1 MRKISFLI
9 AFLALLGLQVHG
21 QRQVTGTVT
30 HAEDGSSIPG
40 VSVLVKGTQVGTITD
55 INGKYSIN
63 VPPDGKVLQFSFVGM
78 QTVEVTIGNQPV
90 IDVQMQPTVTALEGV
105 IVTALGISREK
116 KSLGY
121 AVQDVSG
128 DEITQARQL
137 NAINSL
143 SGRVAGLQITTGS
156 GNMAGSS
163 RVLIRGVNS
172 ISGNNNPLYVIDGV
186 PIDNSDFNTVNTARG
201 AGGIDYGNMAQDVN
215 SDDIESISVL
225 KGPAAAALYG
235 SRAANG
241 VILITTKKGKA
252 EARKGI
258 GVSINSGVTSKMWP
272 IFLNSKI
279 FTEVVQLS
287 LVKEPVMVS

>member
-1 MRKISFLI
+1 MRKIPFLL
-9 AFLALLGLQVHG
+9 AFLALLGLQVQA

-30 HAEDGSSIPG
+30 NAEDGSSIPG

-55 INGKYSIN
+55 INGKYSIK
-63 VPPDGKVLQFSFVGM
+63 VPLEGKILQFSFVGM
-78 QTVEVTIGNQPV
+78 QTLEVTIGNQSV
-90 IDVQMQPTVTALEGV
+90 IDVQMRPTTTALEGV

-128 DEITQARQL
+128 DEISQARQL

-143 SGRVAGLQITTGS
+143 SGRVAGLQITSGS
-156 GNMAGSS
+156 GNMGGSS

-201 AGGIDYGNMAQDVN
+201 AGGVDYGNMAQDVN
-215 SDDIESISVL
+215 SDVMRHSKRPSFCN
-225 KGPAAAALYG
+225 K
-235 SRAANG
+235 
-241 VILITTKKGKA
+241 
-252 EARKGI
+252 
-258 GVSINSGVTSKMWP
+258 SIN
-272 IFLNSKI
+272 
-279 FTEVVQLS
+279 
-287 LVKEPVMVS
+287 

>member
-1 MRKISFLI
+1 MRKIPFLL
-9 AFLALLGLQVHG
+9 AFLALLGLQVQA

-30 HAEDGSSIPG
+30 NAEDGSSIPG

-55 INGKYSIN
+55 INGKYSIK
-63 VPPDGKVLQFSFVGM
+63 VPLEGKILQFSFVGM
-78 QTVEVTIGNQPV
+78 QTLEVTIGNQSV
-90 IDVQMQPTVTALEGV
+90 IDVQMRPTTTALEGV

-128 DEITQARQL
+128 DEISQARQL

-143 SGRVAGLQITTGS
+143 SGRVAGLQITSGS
-156 GNMAGSS
+156 GNMGGSS

-201 AGGIDYGNMAQDVN
+201 AGGVDYGNMAQDVN

-235 SRAANG
+235 
-241 VILITTKKGKA
+241 
-252 EARKGI
+252 
-258 GVSINSGVTSKMWP
+258 
-272 IFLNSKI
+272 
-279 FTEVVQLS
+279 
-287 LVKEPVMVS
+287 

>member
-1 MRKISFLI
+1 MRKIPFLL
-9 AFLALLGLQVHG
+9 AFLALLGLQVQA

-30 HAEDGSSIPG
+30 NVEDGSSIPG

-55 INGKYSIN
+55 INGKYSIK
-63 VPPDGKVLQFSFVGM
+63 VPPEGKVLQFSFVGM
-78 QTVEVTIGNQPV
+78 ETVEVTIGNQSV
-90 IDVQMQPTVTALEGV
+90 IDVQMRPTTTALEGV

-121 AVQDVSG
+121 AVQEVSG
-128 DEITQARQL
+128 DEISQARQL

-143 SGRVAGLQITTGS
+143 SGRVAGLQITSGS
-156 GNMAGSS
+156 GNMGGSS

-172 ISGNNNPLYVIDGV
+172 ISSNNNPLYVIDGV
-186 PIDNSDFNTVNTARG
+186 PIDNSDFNTANTARG
-201 AGGIDYGNMAQDVN
+201 AGGVDYGNMAQDVN

-252 EARKGI
+252 GAVKGI
-258 GVSINSGVTSKMWP
+258 GVSINSGISIENVAYLPKYQNLYGGGTT
-272 IFLNSKI
+272 
-279 FTEVVQLS
+279 FTGAGT
-287 LVKEPVMVS
+287 KDGF

>member
-78 QTVEVTIGNQPV
+78 QTVEVTIGNQAV

-116 KSLGY
+116 
-121 AVQDVSG
+121 
-128 DEITQARQL
+128 
-137 NAINSL
+137 
-143 SGRVAGLQITTGS
+143 
-156 GNMAGSS
+156 
-163 RVLIRGVNS
+163 
-172 ISGNNNPLYVIDGV
+172 
-186 PIDNSDFNTVNTARG
+186 
-201 AGGIDYGNMAQDVN
+201 
-215 SDDIESISVL
+215 
-225 KGPAAAALYG
+225 
-235 SRAANG
+235 
-241 VILITTKKGKA
+241 
-252 EARKGI
+252 
-258 GVSINSGVTSKMWP
+258 
-272 IFLNSKI
+272 
-279 FTEVVQLS
+279 
-287 LVKEPVMVS
+287 

>member
-78 QTVEVTIGNQPV
+78 QTVEVTIGNQAV

-225 KGPAAAALYG
+225 KGPAACCSLW
-235 SRAANG
+235 
-241 VILITTKKGKA
+241 ITC
-252 EARKGI
+252 R
-258 GVSINSGVTSKMWP
+258 
-272 IFLNSKI
+272 
-279 FTEVVQLS
+279 
-287 LVKEPVMVS
+287 